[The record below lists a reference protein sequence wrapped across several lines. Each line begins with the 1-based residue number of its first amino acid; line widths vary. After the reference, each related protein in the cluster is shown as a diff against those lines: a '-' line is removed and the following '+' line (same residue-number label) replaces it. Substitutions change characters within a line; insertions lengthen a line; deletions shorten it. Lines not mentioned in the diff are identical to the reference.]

1 MFEFFDITKAE
12 IKYINKVL
20 NQLDKNLECIN
31 KKKNSLSDEEVK
43 EINFSYKYGLEKL
56 AKPLAELLDFEVNYS
71 SFEKNIENEEI
82 LKILEEAYST
92 DKYKIWA
99 ENRKT
104 RLRLDEKAP
113 GSKREARSQLE
124 KLVKGAKK
132 QQGILT
138 KLLFSKE
145 TKITCNEAVYEF
157 RDWLINDFDDLIDKI
172 EPVRQEYIISRRG
185 GVEPEEVEKFLLD
198 KFEEYQL
205 YSQWV
210 TSRHHYAFLY
220 YPDLKIE

>member
-1 MFEFFDITKAE
+1 MN
-12 IKYINKVL
+12 Y
-20 NQLDKNLECIN
+20 
-31 KKKNSLSDEEVK
+31 NSFK
-43 EINFSYKYGLEKL
+43 
-56 AKPLAELLDFEVNYS
+56 
-71 SFEKNIENEEI
+71 KNIENEEI
-82 LKILEEAYST
+82 LKILEEAYKT

-132 QQGILT
+132 QQGIVTNLF
-138 KLLFSKE
+138 FSKE
-145 TKITCNEAVYEF
+145 TKSVCHEAIYEF
-157 RDWLINDFDDLIDKI
+157 RDWLINDFDDLVDKI
-172 EPVRQEYIISRRG
+172 EPVRQEYIISRKG
-185 GVEPEEVEKFLLD
+185 DIEPEEVEKFLSD

-220 YPDLKIE
+220 YPDLKIK